1 MSHVPRSPRDLVMG
15 SIAGQAAL
23 AVQPAA
29 QALYEAGGREILAA
43 AAQVGLQKVVTGTT
57 SGTVAAV
64 VPALLA
70 PAAQEAAVMIGPR
83 LVRELT
89 GKATTTA
96 VAMSARTA
104 GGQILRTGL
113 RAGAVGLVVDAAF
126 GAVQGV
132 RAYRRGEMTGKE
144 ACVHTA
150 VEAGTGAVSTTA
162 GVLLAAGAIAL
173 TGGLAGTAVMA
184 IGAGGAIATK
194 LGLGRLLRRDRPAH
208 PVPSDTPPAPDPAA
222 ELPN

>member
-1 MSHVPRSPRDLVMG
+1 MG

-43 AAQVGLQKVVTGTT
+43 AAQVGLQKVVTGTA
-57 SGTVAAV
+57 SSTVATV
-64 VPALLA
+64 VPVLLA

-89 GKATTTA
+89 GGATKTA
-96 VAMSARTA
+96 VVSARAA

-144 ACVHTA
+144 AAVHTA

-173 TGGLAGTAVMA
+173 TGGLAGSAVMA

-194 LGLGRLLRRDRPAH
+194 LGLGRLLRRERPSQ
-208 PVPSDTPPAPDPAA
+208 PVPSDTSPAPDA

>member
-1 MSHVPRSPRDLVMG
+1 MSHVPSNTRDLVMG

-23 AVQPAA
+23 AAQPAA
-29 QALYEAGGREILAA
+29 QALYEAGGRELLAA
-43 AAQVGLQKVVTGTT
+43 AAQVGLQKIVTGTT
-57 SGTVAAV
+57 AGTVASVAPV
-64 VPALLA
+64 LLA
-70 PAAQEAAVMIGPR
+70 PGAQEAGALIGPR

-89 GKATTTA
+89 GQAT
-96 VAMSARTA
+96 RTA
-104 GGQILRTGL
+104 ALTARAASAQVLRTGL

-132 RAYRRGEMTGKE
+132 RAYRRGEMTRKQ

-184 IGAGGAIATK
+184 IGTGGALATK
-194 LGLGRLLRRDRPAH
+194 LGLGRLLRRGRRDQPGS
-208 PVPSDTPPAPDPAA
+208 SDTSSPPAPAG